1 MISSMTGFGEASK
14 IVNEITVSV
23 DIRSLNS
30 RFLDPRFRL
39 PKQIESLEEK
49 INKKVREYCKR
60 GRITVSISLEQSN
73 NKLKNKLELDEIRFE
88 KYKNLIESIN
98 SQYNYNLQLTDLVDV
113 RDLLV
118 SQQTADLSDIEV
130 LSVLDEAL
138 YKLNDM
144 RSIEGKSLAIDM
156 NIRIKNMKKI
166 LKKIRR
172 ITEKNSSKLKNQYQ
186 KKIKSMMEGTSID
199 DSKIAM
205 EAVVLA
211 EKADVTEECVRCESH
226 LDQITDLV
234 SNHDVVGKRL
244 NFLLQ
249 EVLREINTIGSKSP
263 DLNTI
268 NNVVDLKEET
278 EKVKEQ
284 AQNIL

>member
-1 MISSMTGFGEASK
+1 
-14 IVNEITVSV
+14 
-23 DIRSLNS
+23 
-30 RFLDPRFRL
+30 
-39 PKQIESLEEK
+39 
-49 INKKVREYCKR
+49 
-60 GRITVSISLEQSN
+60 
-73 NKLKNKLELDEIRFE
+73 
-88 KYKNLIESIN
+88 
-98 SQYNYNLQLTDLVDV
+98 
-113 RDLLV
+113 
-118 SQQTADLSDIEV
+118 
-130 LSVLDEAL
+130 
-138 YKLNDM
+138 M

-172 ITEKNSSKLKNQYQ
+172 ITEKTSSKLKNQYQ

>member
-118 SQQTADLSDIEV
+118 SQQTADLSDAEV
-130 LSVLDEAL
+130 LSVLDKAL
-138 YKLNDM
+138 YNLNDM
-144 RSIEGKSLAIDM
+144 RSIEGKALAIDM

-172 ITEKNSSKLKNQYQ
+172 ITEKTSSKLKNQYQ

>member
-60 GRITVSISLEQSN
+60 GRITVSISLEKSN

-172 ITEKNSSKLKNQYQ
+172 ITEKTSSKLKNQYQ

-199 DSKIAM
+199 DSKIVM

-226 LDQITDLV
+226 LDQIADLV

>member
-172 ITEKNSSKLKNQYQ
+172 ITEKTSSKLKNQYQ
-186 KKIKSMMEGTSID
+186 KINLHQMLEGYYFHIK
-199 DSKIAM
+199 A
-205 EAVVLA
+205 
-211 EKADVTEECVRCESH
+211 
-226 LDQITDLV
+226 
-234 SNHDVVGKRL
+234 
-244 NFLLQ
+244 
-249 EVLREINTIGSKSP
+249 
-263 DLNTI
+263 
-268 NNVVDLKEET
+268 
-278 EKVKEQ
+278 
-284 AQNIL
+284 

>member
-14 IVNEITVSV
+14 IVNEITVIV

-30 RFLDPRFRL
+30 RFLDLRFRL

>member
-60 GRITVSISLEQSN
+60 GRITVSISLEKSN

-118 SQQTADLSDIEV
+118 SQQTADLSDAEV
-130 LSVLDEAL
+130 LSVLDKAL
-138 YKLNDM
+138 YNLNDM
-144 RSIEGKSLAIDM
+144 RSIEGKALAIDM

-226 LDQITDLV
+226 LDQIADLV

>member
-14 IVNEITVSV
+14 IVNEITVIV

-30 RFLDPRFRL
+30 RFLDLRFRL

-144 RSIEGKSLAIDM
+144 RSIEGKALAIDM

-199 DSKIAM
+199 DSKIVM

>member
-14 IVNEITVSV
+14 IVNEITVIV

-172 ITEKNSSKLKNQYQ
+172 ITEKTSSKLKNQYQ

-226 LDQITDLV
+226 LDQIADLV

>member
-60 GRITVSISLEQSN
+60 GRITVSISLEKSN

-118 SQQTADLSDIEV
+118 SQQTADLSDAEV
-130 LSVLDEAL
+130 LSVLDKAL
-138 YKLNDM
+138 YNLNDM
-144 RSIEGKSLAIDM
+144 RSIEGKALAIDM

-205 EAVVLA
+205 EAVVL
-211 EKADVTEECVRCESH
+211 
-226 LDQITDLV
+226 
-234 SNHDVVGKRL
+234 
-244 NFLLQ
+244 
-249 EVLREINTIGSKSP
+249 
-263 DLNTI
+263 
-268 NNVVDLKEET
+268 T
-278 EKVKEQ
+278 EKV
-284 AQNIL
+284 NIMAT

>member
-23 DIRSLNS
+23 DISSLNS
-30 RFLDPRFRL
+30 RFLDLRFRL

-60 GRITVSISLEQSN
+60 GRITVSISLEKSN

-118 SQQTADLSDIEV
+118 SQQTADLSDAEV
-130 LSVLDEAL
+130 LSVLDKAL
-138 YKLNDM
+138 YNLNDM
-144 RSIEGKSLAIDM
+144 RSIEGKALAIDM

-172 ITEKNSSKLKNQYQ
+172 ITEKTSSKLKNQYQ

>member
-60 GRITVSISLEQSN
+60 GRITVSISLEKSN

-98 SQYNYNLQLTDLVDV
+98 SQYKYNLQLTDLVDV

-118 SQQTADLSDIEV
+118 SQQTADLSDAEV
-130 LSVLDEAL
+130 LSVLDKAL
-138 YKLNDM
+138 YNLNDM
-144 RSIEGKSLAIDM
+144 RSIEGKALAIDM

-172 ITEKNSSKLKNQYQ
+172 ITEKTSSKLKNQYQ

-226 LDQITDLV
+226 LDQIADLV

>member
-60 GRITVSISLEQSN
+60 GRITVSISLEKSN

-118 SQQTADLSDIEV
+118 SQQTADLSDAEV
-130 LSVLDEAL
+130 LSVLDKAL
-138 YKLNDM
+138 YNLNDM
-144 RSIEGKSLAIDM
+144 RSIEGKALAIDM

-186 KKIKSMMEGTSID
+186 KKIKSIVNMGGTI
-199 DSKIAM
+199 
-205 EAVVLA
+205 
-211 EKADVTEECVRCESH
+211 
-226 LDQITDLV
+226 
-234 SNHDVVGKRL
+234 L
-244 NFLLQ
+244 NQ
-249 EVLREINTIGSKSP
+249 MIQK
-263 DLNTI
+263 
-268 NNVVDLKEET
+268 
-278 EKVKEQ
+278 
-284 AQNIL
+284 

>member
-130 LSVLDEAL
+130 LSVLDKAL
-138 YKLNDM
+138 YNLNDM
-144 RSIEGKSLAIDM
+144 RSIEGKALAIDM

-172 ITEKNSSKLKNQYQ
+172 ITEKTSSKLKNQYQ

-199 DSKIAM
+199 DSKIVM

>member
-14 IVNEITVSV
+14 IVNEITVIV

-60 GRITVSISLEQSN
+60 GRITVSISLEKSN

-118 SQQTADLSDIEV
+118 SQQTADLSDAEV
-130 LSVLDEAL
+130 LSVLDKAL
-138 YKLNDM
+138 YNLNDM
-144 RSIEGKSLAIDM
+144 RSIEGKALAIDM

-172 ITEKNSSKLKNQYQ
+172 ITEKTSSKLKNQYQ

>member
-14 IVNEITVSV
+14 IVNEITVIV

-30 RFLDPRFRL
+30 RFLDLRFRL

-60 GRITVSISLEQSN
+60 GRITVSISLEKSN

-118 SQQTADLSDIEV
+118 SQQTADLSDAEV
-130 LSVLDEAL
+130 LSVLDKAL
-138 YKLNDM
+138 YNLNDM
-144 RSIEGKSLAIDM
+144 RSIEGKALAIDM

-199 DSKIAM
+199 DSKIVM

>member
-60 GRITVSISLEQSN
+60 GRITVSISLEKSN

-118 SQQTADLSDIEV
+118 SQQTADLSDAEV
-130 LSVLDEAL
+130 LSVLDKAL
-138 YKLNDM
+138 YNLNDM
-144 RSIEGKSLAIDM
+144 RSIEGKALAIDM

-172 ITEKNSSKLKNQYQ
+172 ITEKTSSKLKNQYQ
-186 KKIKSMMEGTSID
+186 KKIKYMMEGTSID

>member
-14 IVNEITVSV
+14 IVNEITVIV

-118 SQQTADLSDIEV
+118 SQQTADLSDAEV
-130 LSVLDEAL
+130 LSVLDKAL
-138 YKLNDM
+138 YNLNDM
-144 RSIEGKSLAIDM
+144 RSIEGKALAIDM

-172 ITEKNSSKLKNQYQ
+172 ITEKTSSKLKNQYQ

>member
-60 GRITVSISLEQSN
+60 GRITVSISLEKSN

-118 SQQTADLSDIEV
+118 SQQTADLSDAEV
-130 LSVLDEAL
+130 LSVLDKAL
-138 YKLNDM
+138 YNLNDM
-144 RSIEGKSLAIDM
+144 RSIEGKALAIDM
-156 NIRIKNMKKI
+156 NIRIKNMKNIFQI
-166 LKKIRR
+166 LIINLIR
-172 ITEKNSSKLKNQYQ
+172 
-186 KKIKSMMEGTSID
+186 
-199 DSKIAM
+199 
-205 EAVVLA
+205 
-211 EKADVTEECVRCESH
+211 
-226 LDQITDLV
+226 
-234 SNHDVVGKRL
+234 
-244 NFLLQ
+244 F
-249 EVLREINTIGSKSP
+249 
-263 DLNTI
+263 
-268 NNVVDLKEET
+268 
-278 EKVKEQ
+278 
-284 AQNIL
+284 

>member
-172 ITEKNSSKLKNQYQ
+172 ITEKTSSKLKNQYQ

-199 DSKIAM
+199 DSKIVM

-211 EKADVTEECVRCESH
+211 EKAEVAEECVRCESH

>member
-60 GRITVSISLEQSN
+60 GRITVSISLEKSN

-118 SQQTADLSDIEV
+118 SQQTADLSDAEV
-130 LSVLDEAL
+130 LSVLDKAL
-138 YKLNDM
+138 YNLNDM
-144 RSIEGKSLAIDM
+144 RSIEGKALAIDM

-172 ITEKNSSKLKNQYQ
+172 ITEKTSSKLKNQYQ

>member
-1 MISSMTGFGEASK
+1 M
-14 IVNEITVSV
+14 
-23 DIRSLNS
+23 
-30 RFLDPRFRL
+30 

-172 ITEKNSSKLKNQYQ
+172 ITEKTSSKLKNQYQ

-199 DSKIAM
+199 DSKIVM

-226 LDQITDLV
+226 LDQIADLV

>member
-60 GRITVSISLEQSN
+60 GSITVSISLEKSN

-118 SQQTADLSDIEV
+118 SQQTADLSDAEV
-130 LSVLDEAL
+130 LSVLDKAL
-138 YKLNDM
+138 YNLNDM
-144 RSIEGKSLAIDM
+144 RSIEGKALAIDM

-172 ITEKNSSKLKNQYQ
+172 ITEKTSSKLKNQYQ

-226 LDQITDLV
+226 LDQIADLV

>member
-14 IVNEITVSV
+14 IVNEITVIV

-30 RFLDPRFRL
+30 RFLDLRFRL

-172 ITEKNSSKLKNQYQ
+172 ITEKTSSKLKNQYQ

-199 DSKIAM
+199 DSKIVM

-226 LDQITDLV
+226 LDQIADLV

>member
-60 GRITVSISLEQSN
+60 GRITVSISLEKSN

-118 SQQTADLSDIEV
+118 SQQTADLSDAEV
-130 LSVLDEAL
+130 LSVLDKAL
-138 YKLNDM
+138 YNLNDM
-144 RSIEGKSLAIDM
+144 RSIEGKALAIDM

>member
-14 IVNEITVSV
+14 IVNEITVIV

-30 RFLDPRFRL
+30 RFLDLRFRL

-60 GRITVSISLEQSN
+60 GRITVSISLEKSN

-118 SQQTADLSDIEV
+118 SQQTADLSDAEV
-130 LSVLDEAL
+130 LSVLDKAL
-138 YKLNDM
+138 YNLNDM
-144 RSIEGKSLAIDM
+144 RSIEGKALAIDM

>member
-118 SQQTADLSDIEV
+118 SQQTADLSDAEV
-130 LSVLDEAL
+130 LSVLDKAL
-138 YKLNDM
+138 YNLNDM
-144 RSIEGKSLAIDM
+144 RSIEGKALAIDM

>member
-60 GRITVSISLEQSN
+60 GRITVSISLEKSN

-118 SQQTADLSDIEV
+118 SQQTADLSDAEV
-130 LSVLDEAL
+130 LSVLDKAL
-138 YKLNDM
+138 YNLNDM

>member
-1 MISSMTGFGEASK
+1 MISSMTGFGEASQ

-23 DIRSLNS
+23 EVRSLNS

-49 INKKVREYCKR
+49 INKKVREHCKR
-60 GRITVSISLEQSN
+60 GRITVLISLEQSN
-73 NKLKNKLELDEIRFE
+73 NKVNNKLELDEIRFE
-88 KYKNLIESIN
+88 KYKNLIENIN

-118 SQQTADLSDIEV
+118 SQQSTDLPDVEV

-138 YKLNDM
+138 YRLNDM
-144 RSIEGKSLAIDM
+144 RTIEGKALAVDI
-156 NIRIKNMKKI
+156 NFRIKNMKNI
-166 LKKIRR
+166 LGKIRR
-172 ITEKNSSKLKNQYQ
+172 TTEKTSLKLKDQYQ
-186 KKIKSMMEGTSID
+186 EKIRSMMEGTSID
-199 DSKIAM
+199 DSKIVM

-226 LDQITDLV
+226 LDQIADLV
-234 SNHDVVGKRL
+234 SSHDVVGKRL

-249 EVLREINTIGSKSP
+249 EILREINTIGSKSP

-284 AQNIL
+284 VQNIL

>member
-14 IVNEITVSV
+14 IVNEITVIV

-30 RFLDPRFRL
+30 RFLDLRFRL

-49 INKKVREYCKR
+49 INKKVKEHCKR
-60 GRITVSISLEQSN
+60 GRITVLISLEQSN

-113 RDLLV
+113 RALLV

-172 ITEKNSSKLKNQYQ
+172 ITEKTSSKLKNQYQ

-199 DSKIAM
+199 DSKIVM

-226 LDQITDLV
+226 LDQIADLV

>member
-199 DSKIAM
+199 DSKIVM

-226 LDQITDLV
+226 LDQIADLV

>member
-1 MISSMTGFGEASK
+1 MISSMTGFGEASQ

-23 DIRSLNS
+23 EVRSLNS

-172 ITEKNSSKLKNQYQ
+172 ITEKTSSKLKNQYQ

-199 DSKIAM
+199 DSKIVM

-226 LDQITDLV
+226 LDQIADLV

>member
-60 GRITVSISLEQSN
+60 GRITVSISLEKSN

-118 SQQTADLSDIEV
+118 SQQTADLSDAEV
-130 LSVLDEAL
+130 LSVLDKAL
-138 YKLNDM
+138 YNLNDM
-144 RSIEGKSLAIDM
+144 RSIEGKALAIDM

-199 DSKIAM
+199 DSKIVM

>member
-60 GRITVSISLEQSN
+60 GRITVSISLEKSN

-118 SQQTADLSDIEV
+118 SQQTSDLSDIEV

-172 ITEKNSSKLKNQYQ
+172 ITEKTSSKLKNQYQ

-199 DSKIAM
+199 DSKIVM

>member
-14 IVNEITVSV
+14 IVNEITVIV

-60 GRITVSISLEQSN
+60 GRITVSISLEKSN

-118 SQQTADLSDIEV
+118 SQQTADLSDAEV
-130 LSVLDEAL
+130 LSVLDKAL
-138 YKLNDM
+138 YNLNDM
-144 RSIEGKSLAIDM
+144 RSIEGKALAIDM

-172 ITEKNSSKLKNQYQ
+172 ITEKTSSKLKNQYQ

-199 DSKIAM
+199 DSKIVM